1 VLLLYGRAT
10 GRSLA
15 GPWGG
20 RLAVALLACEPTL
33 LANAALATTDL
44 AITACLLALV
54 YHFRTGREAGW
65 LRRVG
70 LPAFW
75 FAAAVLAQASGLV
88 FGPLCLVV
96 VELERILRSTP
107 ARSASEGNR
116 CPLAGAAGWCR
127 RALRPALRDMIP
139 IVGLGMVLVFVYC
152 GSDWRAEP
160 DFVR

>member
-1 VLLLYGRAT
+1 RAT

-75 FAAAVLAQASGLV
+75 FAAAVLAQASRLV
-88 FGPLCLVV
+88 FGPLCVVV

-116 CPLAGAAGWCR
+116 CPLAGAAGWWTKDPLARAAGWCR

-152 GSDWRAEP
+152 GSDWR
-160 DFVR
+160 